1 MKFFNPLFT
10 ITIIALLAL
19 TSCASNKTNR
29 FTLTL
34 SSNDIEQ
41 VTLINLTSDSLVKIE
56 PNKTDLEKIIFEK
69 DIFYPNI
76 YSLQI
81 GKEEQF
87 FIVAFPNDNI
97 HFNKITNNNWSISGS
112 VDTRNLQ
119 SLFQDLNI
127 AKENLNDLKNQFLQ
141 GMDVA
146 NIDSLRNNLRLQS
159 DSITN
164 SFKEK
169 LANYIEENSDSFSCL
184 IALRM
189 KFDDNKKIFS
199 SEKDFYLFELV
210 DQKLF
215 MKYPEVHFVRESH
228 KEVEKVAFQLHL
240 KKSNKNLL
248 ENGTRITN
256 LSLPDSSGKIKNL
269 SFYNN
274 KYTYLQ
280 FLKSN
285 INTNFL
291 NSTAE
296 NQEYINKVQLINIWI
311 ENDFKDWKEF
321 IKNKNYFGLQLCDTA
336 KHDSTLHKRAGV
348 VAVPTGI
355 LLNKYGRIISSHLR
369 LENVLD
375 TIKKIEKP

>member
-1 MKFFNPLFT
+1 MKFFNPLFS
-10 ITIIALLAL
+10 ITIIALLVL
-19 TSCASNKTNR
+19 SSCASNKTNR

-56 PNKTDLEKIIFEK
+56 PNKTDNEKIIFKK

-76 YSLQI
+76 YSLEI

-87 FIVAFPNDNI
+87 YIVAFPNDNI

-119 SLFQDLNI
+119 SLFQDLNSV
-127 AKENLNDLKNQFLQ
+127 KENLNKLKKQFLQ
-141 GMDVA
+141 GMNVT
-146 NIDSLRNNLRLQS
+146 NIDSLRNNLRQQS

-169 LANYIEENSDSFSCL
+169 LANYIKENSDSFSCL

-199 SEKDFYLFELV
+199 SEEDFYLFELV
-210 DQKLF
+210 DQNLF
-215 MKYPEVHFVRESH
+215 MKYPEVHFVREFH
-228 KEVEKVAFQLHL
+228 KEVERVALQLQL

-248 ENGTRITN
+248 KNGTRITN
-256 LSLPDSSGKIKNL
+256 FSLPDSSGKIKYL
-269 SFYNN
+269 SLYNN

-285 INTNFL
+285 TNTNFL
-291 NSTAE
+291 NSIPE
-296 NQEYINKVQLINIWI
+296 NQEFINRVQLINIWI
-311 ENDFKDWKEF
+311 ENDFTDWKEF
-321 IKNKNYFGLQLCDTA
+321 IKNKNYFGLQLCDTV
-336 KHDSTLHKRAGV
+336 KHDSTLHNKAGV
-348 VAVPTGI
+348 IAVPTGI

-369 LENVLD
+369 FENVLD

>member
-41 VTLINLTSDSLVKIE
+41 VTLINLTSDSLGKIE

-215 MKYPEVHFVRESH
+215 MKYPEVHFVREFH

-240 KKSNKNLL
+240 KKTNKNLL

-280 FLKSN
+280 FLKSD

>member
-269 SFYNN
+269 SFYNK

-280 FLKSN
+280 FLKSD

>member
-280 FLKSN
+280 FLKSD